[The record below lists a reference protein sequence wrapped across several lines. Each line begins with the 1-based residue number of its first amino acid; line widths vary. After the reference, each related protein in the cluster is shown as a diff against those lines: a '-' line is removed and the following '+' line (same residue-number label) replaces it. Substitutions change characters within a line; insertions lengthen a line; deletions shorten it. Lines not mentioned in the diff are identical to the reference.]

1 MFRFGIWLDRAR
13 LAFEKVACHLTGR
26 GMFVKIFTFQFDFP
40 FPVSNTELPHV
51 KKIIG
56 GEAETANQTCFIGRW

>member
-1 MFRFGIWLDRAR
+1 
-13 LAFEKVACHLTGR
+13 
-26 GMFVKIFTFQFDFP
+26 MFVKIFTFQFDFP